1 MLFIYVRDSI
11 LKLDTAHSNN
21 KLINFCFN
29 EQRTPQRELLAV
41 NALHM

>member
-11 LKLDTAHSNN
+11 QLDTLHSNN

>member
-11 LKLDTAHSNN
+11 KLDTLHSNN

-29 EQRTPQRELLAV
+29 EQRNPQRELLAV